1 MQRSGRLRR
10 HDGRLAAHQ
19 RKVQHR
25 AEQRTEHPPAPPPPA
40 VFAPAAELPDWAL
53 RSVDLANPLL
63 ALDNGL

>member
-19 RKVQHR
+19 RKVQ
-25 AEQRTEHPPAPPPPA
+25 QRTEHPPATPPPA